1 MLLQILEEYKNIKKL
16 QQDFVERATQQWT
29 ITNAQREERNK
40 ILKQIVNKYNEDY

>member
-1 MLLQILEEYKNIKKL
+1 MQLQILEEYKNIKKL
-16 QQDFVERATQQWT
+16 QQDFVERATQQWA